1 MAGAEV
7 AQLYLGFPASA
18 GEPPKQLKGLKKL
31 TLSPGEKQTVTFALK
46 DRDLSVWDIVTHDW
60 KKASGSFAVYVGASS
75 RDIRQ
80 TGKMTVGA

>member
-18 GEPPKQLKGLKKL
+18 GEPPKQLKGIQKRVLK
-31 TLSPGEKQTVTFALK
+31 PGQKQSVTFTLK
-46 DRDLSVWDIVTHDW
+46 ERDLSVWDIVGHDW
-60 KKASGSFAVYVGASS
+60 KKVSGDFEVYVGASS

-80 TGKMTVGA
+80 TGKMTVTA